1 MWSAGRF
8 MAFLWA
14 SVEPVEREIKVAL
27 GKKYAVSKVVR
38 LKICHWFLMVS
49 QIMLPFYQIFR
60 IVKAHKEI
68 LFKFFFIFFFLLGHP
83 FDEII
88 LCLKNL
94 CIFL

>member
-1 MWSAGRF
+1 M
-8 MAFLWA
+8 
-14 SVEPVEREIKVAL
+14 AL
-27 GKKYAVSKVVR
+27 GKNYVVSKVAR

-68 LFKFFFIFFFLLGHP
+68 IFNFFLPFFFLLGHP

-88 LCLKNL
+88 YV
-94 CIFL
+94 